1 MGAHAFQTAR
11 KAQFAVLELALPGR
25 PRANAGVLLFDPAT
39 GELLLKLRGEWAELA
54 EPEDAEVLSQVAEDL
69 ALRAKETGGG
79 ALLGHLEE
87 TLSNVLR
94 ISQRETISV
103 GNMEKALERLFAR
116 HVEGERGAEV
126 EVRRFETHLPL
137 YSLRAAAT
145 KFGEDMEVE
154 ADDWVRVPE
163 NLRLTSDMFVGRVV
177 GRSMEPLIPDGSL
190 CIFRYGVVGSRQG
203 KLLLIQ
209 QVGASESG
217 GEFTVKR
224 YTSRKAETEEGW
236 RHEGIRLEPINPEFE
251 AWDLKPTDL
260 EDGPYRVQGE
270 FVGVLPYEEQ

>member
-1 MGAHAFQTAR
+1 MPALAFQTAR
-11 KAQFAVLELALPGR
+11 KVQYAVLELALPNR
-25 PRANAGVLLFDPAT
+25 PKANAGVLLLDPAT
-39 GELLLKLRGEWAELA
+39 DELFLKLRPDWAELA

-69 ALRAKETGGG
+69 AQRAKEMGGG
-79 ALLGHLEE
+79 GLLGYLEA

-94 ISQRETISV
+94 ISQRETIAV
-103 GNMEKALERLFAR
+103 GNLQKALERLYAR
-116 HVEGERGAEV
+116 HVEGERGGDGV
-126 EVRRFETHLPL
+126 VLRFQTHLPL

-145 KFGEDMEVE
+145 RFGEDMEIE
-154 ADDWVRVPE
+154 AEQWVRVPE

-190 CIFRYGVVGSRQG
+190 CIFRHTVVGSRYG

-224 YTSRKAETEEGW
+224 YTSRKAETEDGW
-236 RHEGIRLEPINPEFE
+236 RHAGIRLEPLNPEFP
-251 AWDLKPTDL
+251 AWDLDPSDL
-260 EDGPYRVQGE
+260 DDGPYRVQGE
-270 FVGVLPYEEQ
+270 FIRVLPYEEQ

>member
-1 MGAHAFQTAR
+1 MTALTFQTAR
-11 KAQFAVLELALPGR
+11 KVQYAVLELVLPGR
-25 PRANAGVLLFDPAT
+25 PKANAGVLLLDPAT
-39 GELLLKLRGEWAELA
+39 DQLLLKLRGDWAEVA
-54 EPEDAEVLSQVAEDL
+54 DPEDAEVLSQVAADL
-69 ALRAKETGGG
+69 AERAKETGGTG
-79 ALLGHLEE
+79 LLGYLEE

-94 ISQRETISV
+94 ISQRETIAV
-103 GNMEKALERLFAR
+103 GNLPKALERLYAR
-116 HVEGERGAEV
+116 HVEGERGGVV

-145 KFGEDMEVE
+145 RFGEDMEIE

-163 NLRLTSDMFVGRVV
+163 NLRLTPDMFVGRVV

-190 CIFRYGVVGSRQG
+190 CIFRHSVVGSRQG

-209 QVGASESG
+209 QMGASDSG

-236 RHEGIRLEPINPEFE
+236 RHAGIRLEPLNPEFQP
-251 AWDLKPTDL
+251 WDLDAADL
-260 EDGPYRVQGE
+260 DEGPYRVQGE
-270 FVGVLPYEEQ
+270 FIQVLAYEEQ

>member
-1 MGAHAFQTAR
+1 MGAPGFQTAR
-11 KAQFAVLELALPGR
+11 KVQYALLELALPSR
-25 PRANAGVLLFDPAT
+25 PKANAGVLLFDLST
-39 GELLLKLRGEWAELA
+39 DELLFKLRRDWAQVA
-54 EPEDAEVLSQVAEDL
+54 DPADVEVLSHVAEDL
-69 ALRAKETGGG
+69 AQRAQETGGG
-79 ALLGHLEE
+79 ELLAFLEE

-94 ISQRETISV
+94 ISPRETIAV
-103 GNMEKALERLFAR
+103 GNLEKALERLYAR

-126 EVRRFETHLPL
+126 VLRFETHLPL

-145 KFGEDMEVE
+145 RFGEDMEVE
-154 ADDWVRVPE
+154 ADEWVRVPE

-190 CIFRYGVVGSRQG
+190 CIFRYSVVGSRQG

-224 YTSRKAETEEGW
+224 YTSRKTPTEEGW
-236 RHEGIRLEPINPEFE
+236 RHEAIRLEPLNPEFQ
-251 AWDLKPTDL
+251 AWDLNASDL
-260 EDGPYRVQGE
+260 EDGPYRVRGE
-270 FVGVLPYEEQ
+270 FLGVLPYEDQ